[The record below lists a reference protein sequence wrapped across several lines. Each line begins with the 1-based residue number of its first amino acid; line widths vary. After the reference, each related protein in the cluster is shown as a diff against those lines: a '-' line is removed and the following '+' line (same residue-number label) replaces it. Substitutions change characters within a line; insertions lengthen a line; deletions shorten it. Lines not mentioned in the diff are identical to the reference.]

1 MFCLS
6 KHQESVQDNDGQF
19 LLIEAAHH
27 LPKWLQ
33 PETSIN
39 RVFIYKKQLHTIPP
53 EDTKQTP
60 LPHLSLNDAV
70 EKVYRS
76 PETTVANA
84 QIQAC
89 IEQGPIL
96 SNDSQGRG
104 PSFLNN

>member
-89 IEQGPIL
+89 IEQKL
-96 SNDSQGRG
+96 QE
-104 PSFLNN
+104 